1 MAAKRDDGF
10 RRAGRPL
17 PKGESFFTP
26 GAGPLRRSIEQ
37 ASAVPLVWLHQ
48 APRWI
53 LPVAMAAV
61 FIAGLLLA
69 GPLGGVLLVALA
81 AFIGWLAFLAWPSLR
96 SGERMMRVVVV
107 AGLAAMGV
115 IQAVA

>member
-17 PKGESFFTP
+17 PTGDSFFTP
-26 GAGPLRRSIEQ
+26 GAGPLRRRVEQ
-37 ASAVPLVWLHQ
+37 VSAVPLVWLHQ

-61 FIAGLLLA
+61 FITGLLLP
-69 GPLGGVLLVALA
+69 GPLGGALLVALA
-81 AFIGWLAFLAWPSLR
+81 AFIGWLAFLAWPNLR
-96 SGERMMRVVVV
+96 SGERLMRVVVV